1 MSAASHDRCGIFG
14 GTFDPIHIGHVD
26 TVRQVMDKTGLPLVR
41 YIPAAIPPHRPQ
53 PGASAEARLA
63 MVDLALA
70 DLPGMVVDAR
80 ELRRRGRSYTV
91 DTMESLQAEFPD
103 TIFCLILGVD
113 ALLGLDTWH
122 RWQELLGMVG
132 ICAMVR
138 PGYDLPEPLPAWWRT
153 QEPESTFP
161 EAGRIQL
168 VFIDPVDVSA
178 TGIREGIRAGEDQ
191 QRRLHPK
198 VWQYIQSNNLYE

>member
-1 MSAASHDRCGIFG
+1 
-14 GTFDPIHIGHVD
+14 
-26 TVRQVMDKTGLPLVR
+26 MDQAGLPLVR

-63 MVDLALA
+63 MVDLVLG
-70 DLPGMVVDAR
+70 DLPGMVADAR

-91 DTMESLQAEFPD
+91 DTVESLQTEFPD
-103 TIFCLILGVD
+103 TVFSLILGVD

-132 ICAMVR
+132 IYAMVR
-138 PGYDLPEPLPAWWRT
+138 PGYDLLEPLPEWWRVT
-153 QEPESTFP
+153 EPDSTFP
-161 EAGRIQL
+161 AAGRIQL
-168 VFIDPVDVSA
+168 VSIDPVDVSA

-191 QRRLHPK
+191 QHRLHPA
-198 VWQYIQSNNLYE
+198 VWQYIQSNHLYE

>member
-1 MSAASHDRCGIFG
+1 LSASSSDRCGIFG

-26 TVRQVMDKTGLPLVR
+26 TVRQVMDQTGLPLVR

-63 MVDLALA
+63 MVDLVLR
-70 DLPGMVVDAR
+70 DLPGMVADAR

-91 DTMESLQAEFPD
+91 DTVESLQAEFPH
-103 TIFCLILGVD
+103 TQFSLILGVD

-132 ICAMVR
+132 VYAMVR
-138 PGYDLPEPLPAWWRT
+138 PGYDLPEPLPEWW
-153 QEPESTFP
+153 QAAESDSTFP
-161 EAGRIQL
+161 AAGRIQL
-168 VFIDPVDVSA
+168 VSIDPVDVSA
-178 TGIREGIRAGEDQ
+178 TGIREGIRASEDQ
-191 QRRLHPK
+191 QHRLHPA
-198 VWQYIQSNNLYE
+198 VWQYIQSNHLYE

>member
-1 MSAASHDRCGIFG
+1 MSTPSSDRCGIFG

-26 TVRQVMDKTGLPLVR
+26 TVRQVMDLTGLSLVR

-63 MVDLALA
+63 MVDLVLA

-80 ELRRRGRSYTV
+80 ELHRRGRSYTV
-91 DTMESLQAEFPD
+91 DTVESLRAEFPD
-103 TIFCLILGVD
+103 KLFSLILGVD
-113 ALLGLDTWH
+113 ALLGFDTWH
-122 RWQELLGMVG
+122 RWQELLDMVG
-132 ICAMVR
+132 IYGMVR
-138 PGYDLPEPLPAWWRT
+138 PGYDLTESLPEWWRAPEPDSTYPA
-153 QEPESTFP
+153 
-161 EAGRIQL
+161 AGRIQL
-168 VFIDPVDVSA
+168 VSIDPVDVSA

-191 QRRLHPK
+191 QHRLHPA